1 MQKILSLILLLSIT
15 FTSLFGYKQTI
26 INGNASFAPN
36 STIRVYQY
44 DDLLSYKR
52 VLITSAKISK
62 EGDFKFELNL
72 TRPTYLMFCINF
84 LESDFYAEPE
94 ESYSIHFEFNAKHE
108 NPAEISAIEIPMLTI
123 IKDSTFETIF
133 SKINALNDA
142 IQQFLTSNDNFKQIY
157 FRANQAKLDSL
168 KKIIMGDWGV
178 YNGQY
183 FRTYQKYSYAMFD
196 NIINNK
202 NSDSIFAR
210 YFNEREFYVEN
221 TAFMDFFNSC
231 FEKYYDSSQSKIP
244 INEFRNTINEGGNL
258 AKLLDIMGKDSKLK
272 NEILREMVLIKMLN
286 NAYFDDRFEPGNIIL
301 LLFEL
306 SKTTKF
312 ADHKKMA
319 LNVIDQLRNKVNGK
333 KMIDF
338 ELKNVS
344 GATTKLSE
352 FNNKYLYIQF
362 FTTDCNTCIR
372 DMYGM
377 QKLQEEYRDS
387 VQFISISLDVN
398 TAKLFHFVNKFPQ
411 FNWPILHFG
420 NNFDF
425 IEAYGLKGLP
435 LAMILDKSGNII
447 SNPAPLPDQNVTQ
460 IFNDLFKDKF
470 HHKIWF
476 EPGNS
481 TIKPI
486 K

>member
-1 MQKILSLILLLSIT
+1 MKKVVIAFILIIISISLSY
-15 FTSLFGYKQTI
+15 GYKLTT
-26 INGNASFAPN
+26 INGVAAFAPN
-36 STIRVYQY
+36 TLIRVYQY

-52 VLITSAKISK
+52 VLVGSSKISSD
-62 EGDFKFELNL
+62 GNFKISLNL

-84 LESDFYAEPE
+84 LESDFYVEPE
-94 ESYSIHFEFNAKHE
+94 ETYSIHFEFNAKHE
-108 NPAEISAIEIPMLTI
+108 NPAEISAMEIPMLTI
-123 IKDSTFETIF
+123 IEDSTFTTLY
-133 SKINALNDA
+133 SKINALSDA
-142 IQQFLTSNDNFKQIY
+142 IQQYLTANDNFKQIY
-157 FRANQAKLDSL
+157 YRSNQKQLDSL
-168 KKIIMGDWGV
+168 KQIIMGDWGTG
-178 YNGQY
+178 NSQY
-183 FRTYQKYSYAMFD
+183 FRTFQKYSFAMFD
-196 NIINNK
+196 NIINSK
-202 NSDSIFAR
+202 KTDSIFFQ

-221 TAFMDFFNSC
+221 TAFMDFFNSY
-231 FEKYYDSSQSKIP
+231 FEKYYNSSQSKIP
-244 INEFRNTINEGGNL
+244 VNGFRNIINEEANL
-258 AKLLDIMGKDSKLK
+258 AKLLDIMGKDPKLK

-286 NAYFDDRFEPGNIIL
+286 DSYFDDRFDPENIIK

-312 ADHKKMA
+312 LDHKKMA
-319 LNVIDQLRNKVNGK
+319 LNVIDQLRNKVDGK
-333 KMIDF
+333 KMINF

-352 FNNKYLYIQF
+352 FKNKYLYIQF

-377 QKLQEEYRDS
+377 QKLVDEFRDS

-435 LAMILDKSGNII
+435 MALILDKNGNII
-447 SNPAPLPDQNVTQ
+447 SNPAPLPDGNVTQ
-460 IFNDLFKDKF
+460 IFNDLFKDKY

-476 EPGNS
+476 EPGN
-481 TIKPI
+481 TTVKPL